1 MSDSGSAQAG
11 GALSQ
16 PPPGMGGEWMR
27 RLQMG
32 QRLLGRA
39 FLYLVL
45 AVLTVILVAPLIWM
59 VSASFKPEGYVFEYP
74 PRLIAE
80 KIQWWNYVEAWNQ
93 FPFWR
98 SLRNTLTITVGVEAG
113 RLLSASLT
121 AYVFAR
127 LRFPGR
133 NPLFLLVLST
143 MMIPYHVVL
152 IPQYLLF
159 RNLGWLDSFRP
170 LIVPHFFGGGAFFIF
185 LLRQFIMTI
194 PRDYDDAARIDGAGT
209 FAILW
214 RIIMPMTKPALATV
228 AIFTFMGEWND
239 FLAPLI
245 YLNSQEKY
253 TLAIAI
259 RQWQQVAVWGA
270 GAYMPPTWNAIMAMA
285 TVLTIPPVVLF
296 FFTQRYFIQGVVI
309 SGVKG

>member
-1 MSDSGSAQAG
+1 MSDSGSAQSG
-11 GALSQ
+11 GALVQ
-16 PPPGMGGEWMR
+16 PPPQMGGAWMR
-27 RLQMG
+27 RQQTG

-39 FLYLVL
+39 FLYLAL
-45 AVLTVILVAPLIWM
+45 AVLTAVLVAPLVWM

-80 KIQWWNYVEAWNQ
+80 QIQWWNYVEAWNQ

-98 SLRNTLTITVGVEAG
+98 SLLNTMTIVVGVEAG

-133 NPLFLLVLST
+133 NALFLLVLST

-159 RNLGWLDSFRP
+159 RNLGWLDSFNP

-185 LLRQFIMTI
+185 LLRQFFMTI

-214 RIIMPMTKPALATV
+214 RILLPMSKPALATV
-228 AIFTFMGEWND
+228 AIFTFMSEWND

-253 TLAIAI
+253 TWRSRSGNGSRWPCGARAPTC
-259 RQWQQVAVWGA
+259 RRRGTRSWRWQ
-270 GAYMPPTWNAIMAMA
+270 PC
-285 TVLTIPPVVLF
+285 
-296 FFTQRYFIQGVVI
+296 
-309 SGVKG
+309 

>member
-1 MSDSGSAQAG
+1 MTETGSTQSGGVSARPPQGFG
-11 GALSQ
+11 GD
-16 PPPGMGGEWMR
+16 WTR
-27 RLQMG
+27 RRQLG
-32 QRLLGRA
+32 SRLVGRG
-39 FLYLVL
+39 LIYVVL

-59 VSASFKPEGYVFEYP
+59 VSASFKPEGYIFEYP

-80 KIQWWNYVEAWNQ
+80 RIQWWNYVEAWNQ

-98 SLRNTLTITVGVEAG
+98 SLRNTMTIVLGAELG
-113 RLLSASLT
+113 RLGSASIT

-133 NPLFLLVLST
+133 NALFLLVLST
-143 MMIPYHVVL
+143 MMIPYHVIL

-185 LLRQFIMTI
+185 LLRQFFMTI

-209 FAILW
+209 FGILW
-214 RIIMPMTKPALATV
+214 RILLPMSKPALATV

-239 FLAPLI
+239 FLGPLI

-270 GAYMPPTWNAIMAMA
+270 GAYLPPTWNAIMAMA
-285 TVLTIPPVVLF
+285 TVLTIPPVLIF

>member
-1 MSDSGSAQAG
+1 MSEIGSAQPG
-11 GALSQ
+11 GVLAQPSQ
-16 PPPGMGGEWMR
+16 RFDGDWTR
-27 RLQMG
+27 RRQVG
-32 QRLLGRA
+32 SRLLGRGL
-39 FLYLVL
+39 LYLVL
-45 AVLTVILVAPLIWM
+45 TALTVLLVAPLVWM

-80 KIQWWNYVEAWNQ
+80 QIQWWNYVEAWNQ

-98 SLRNTLTITVGVEAG
+98 SLRNTMTITIGVELG

-133 NPLFLLVLST
+133 HALFLLVLST

-159 RNLGWLDSFRP
+159 RNLNWLDSFRP

-185 LLRQFIMTI
+185 LLRQFFMTI
-194 PRDYDDAARIDGAGT
+194 PRDYDDAARIDGAGA
-209 FAILW
+209 FGILW
-214 RIIMPMTKPALATV
+214 RIILPMSKPALATV
-228 AIFTFMGEWND
+228 AIFTFMAEWND

-270 GAYMPPTWNAIMAMA
+270 GAYVPPTWNAIMSMS
-285 TVLTIPPVVLF
+285 TVLTVPPVLIF

-309 SGVKG
+309 SGIKG

>member
-1 MSDSGSAQAG
+1 MSDSGSGQTG
-11 GALSQ
+11 GALAQ
-16 PPPGMGGEWMR
+16 APAGTGGEWMR
-27 RLQMG
+27 RQKIG
-32 QRLLGRA
+32 QRLLGRL

-45 AVLTVILVAPLIWM
+45 AVLTIVLIAPLIWM
-59 VSASFKPEGYVFEYP
+59 VSASFKPEGHVFEYP

-80 KIQWWNYVEAWNQ
+80 QIQWWNYVEAWNQ

-98 SLRNTLTITVGVEAG
+98 SLRNTMTITVGAELG

-133 NPLFLLVLST
+133 NALFLLVLST

-170 LIVPHFFGGGAFFIF
+170 LIVPHFFGGGAFFVF
-185 LLRQFIMTI
+185 LLRQFFMTI

-214 RIIMPMTKPALATV
+214 RIILPMSKPALATV

-239 FLAPLI
+239 FLGPLI

-285 TVLTIPPVVLF
+285 TVLTIPPVILF